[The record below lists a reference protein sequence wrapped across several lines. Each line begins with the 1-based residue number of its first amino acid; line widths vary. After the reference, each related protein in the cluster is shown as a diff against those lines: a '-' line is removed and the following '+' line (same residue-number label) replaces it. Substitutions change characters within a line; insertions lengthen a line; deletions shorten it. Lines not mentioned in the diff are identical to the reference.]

1 MSSGKQDPVKLAPR
15 NHKVLVE
22 NERVRVFEG
31 WLKKGEKLPMHSH
44 PHHVTYMLAN
54 AKVKSTSPDGSST
67 KREMKAGAALWSE
80 PSSHAVEN
88 LGSSTFRWITVE
100 LKESKS

>member
-1 MSSGKQDPVKLAPR
+1 MSSGERDPVKLAPR

-22 NERVRVFEG
+22 NERVRVFEA

-44 PHHVTYMLAN
+44 PQHVIYMLTN
-54 AKVKSTSPDGSST
+54 GKVKSTSPDGSS
-67 KREMKAGAALWSE
+67 KRRQVKAGATEWSE
-80 PSSHAVEN
+80 PRSHAVEN
-88 LGSSTFRWITVE
+88 LGGTFRWLTLE